1 MRVLMVVLWVMLSV
15 AAARAGEIHD
25 AVAAGDAAR
34 VSALLRAQPELV
46 RAPNEN
52 QTRDLPLHTAAIG
65 GQLEVARLLLDAGA
79 AIDGFDADESTP
91 LHVAA
96 LNRHPEL
103 VDLLIAR
110 GADVNRRDRNGAYA
124 LSFAISGRD
133 SVVVRHVLDAGA
145 DLNFVSSTG
154 TQLMHMAVSRG
165 LWDIVDR
172 LLARGDDINVV
183 DRQHLLA
190 MKDGAIV
197 CNSGHFDAEI
207 NKAALDRLAKSRR
220 ELRQSC
226 IEYTLKSGRRV
237 ILLAEGRL
245 VNLAAAEGHPAMV
258 MDMSFANQAVAAEY
272 ILKNKG
278 KLENRVYKVPE
289 DLDKRIAEVKL
300 HTLGIKIDKLTAEQ
314 AAYISSWQHGT

>member
-1 MRVLMVVLWVMLSV
+1 MRVFMAVLWVMLSV
-15 AAARAGEIHD
+15 ATARAGEIHD

-34 VSALLRAQPELV
+34 VAALLRAHPELV

-65 GQLEVARLLLDAGA
+65 GQLEIARLLLDAGA
-79 AIDGFDADESTP
+79 EIDGFDADESTP

-145 DLNFVSSTG
+145 DLNFSSATG
-154 TQLMHMAVSRG
+154 TQLMHLAVSRG

-172 LLARGDDINVV
+172 LLA
-183 DRQHLLA
+183 
-190 MKDGAIV
+190 
-197 CNSGHFDAEI
+197 SGPQAEPY
-207 NKAALDRLAKSRR
+207 AGSAPARA
-220 ELRQSC
+220 Q
-226 IEYTLKSGRRV
+226 T
-237 ILLAEGRL
+237 LAEYS
-245 VNLAAAEGHPAMV
+245 V
-258 MDMSFANQAVAAEY
+258 
-272 ILKNKG
+272 
-278 KLENRVYKVPE
+278 
-289 DLDKRIAEVKL
+289 
-300 HTLGIKIDKLTAEQ
+300 LGCTDT
-314 AAYISSWQHGT
+314 SW